1 MTCAVVC
8 DRLTYSWPDGTTAL
22 TGLDAAF
29 GGGRTGLI
37 GRNGSGKSTLLR
49 LVAGHLTP
57 TSGTVAVDGDV
68 GYLSQSL
75 SLATG
80 ATVAELLG
88 IDRVRAA
95 LHVIE
100 AGRATEVDFA
110 EVGDEWDIE
119 ERALAH
125 LNRFGVDLAPP
136 AAVHGS
142 PPVRSRTGAAAPR
155 RGLLPPESGEQ
166 KDTVVM
172 GAASGL
178 PGSVGDTE
186 CPASTGEKVWSGE
199 QKESA
204 GTTDSPL
211 DRRVDTLSGGETVLS
226 ALAGITLRRPAITLL
241 DEPTNNLDRS
251 ARERL
256 YRAVEHW
263 PGVLIVVSHD
273 TELLELVDQIAEL
286 RDGGLRTWGGNFS
299 DYTEQLAVEQ
309 EAARR
314 TVRAAEAE
322 VRREK
327 RQLAEA
333 QVKLARRVRFGQKKY
348 DTKREPRVIMNQ
360 RKREA
365 QVSAGKHRILLEER
379 LTEAREGLDLAED
392 TVRDDPAIR
401 IDLPP
406 TEVPAGQD
414 VLRLDTWTPGEGNA
428 GPPEPPYGGR
438 GAPPTA
444 ANGRL
449 YLRGPE
455 RVAITGP
462 NGSGKTTLLRA
473 IVAAVGGERPEP
485 CGHTSPVRVA
495 HVIDRVGYLPQRLD
509 NLDEGLSVL
518 DNLRVAAPSAGVQDL
533 RAGLAR
539 FLLRG
544 DRVEQRAADLSGGER
559 FRVALARILLADEP
573 PRLLILDEPTNNLD
587 LESREQ
593 LVRALNVYRGALL
606 VVGHDHAFLAEVGV
620 RRRWVVERDRPPV
633 EAEPVRATLPG

>member
-1 MTCAVVC
+1 MTCAVIC
-8 DRLTYSWPDGTTAL
+8 DRLTYSWPDGTIAL
-22 TGLDAAF
+22 AGLDAAF

-68 GYLSQSL
+68 GYLAQSL
-75 SLATG
+75 PLATG

-110 EVGDEWDIE
+110 EVGDDWDIE

-136 AAVHGS
+136 AGCPWVS
-142 PPVRSRTGAAAPR
+142 TGPLKNR
-155 RGLLPPESGEQ
+155 RGRTASGASIGDRRAEGHGGHGGRAGAPGGVGDMEYPASSGEE
-166 KDTVVM
+166 
-172 GAASGL
+172 G
-178 PGSVGDTE
+178 
-186 CPASTGEKVWSGE
+186 WSGE
-199 QKESA
+199 QKEPVGAA
-204 GTTDSPL
+204 GSPL
-211 DRRVDTLSGGETVLS
+211 DRRVATLSGGETVLT
-226 ALAGITLRRPAITLL
+226 ALAGIALRRPAITLL

-286 RDGGLRTWGGNFS
+286 RDGGLRTWGGNFC

-333 QVKLARRVRFGQKKY
+333 QIKLARRVRFGQKKY

-365 QVSAGKHRILLEER
+365 QVSAGKHRILLEDR
-379 LTEAREGLDLAED
+379 LTEAREGLDVAED
-392 TVRDDPAIR
+392 TMRDDPAIR
-401 IDLPP
+401 IDLPH

-414 VLRLDTWTPGEGNA
+414 VLRLDTWTPGEGA
-428 GPPEPPYGGR
+428 TRPPESTCGGR
-438 GAPPTA
+438 GTPPTV

-473 IVAAVGGERPEP
+473 IVAAVGGDRPEP
-485 CGHTSPVRVA
+485 SGHTSPVRVA

-544 DRVEQRAADLSGGER
+544 DRVEQRVADLSGGER

-606 VVGHDHAFLAEVGV
+606 VVGHDHAFLAQVGAG
-620 RRRWVVERDRPPV
+620 RRWVVERDRPPV
-633 EAEPVRATLPG
+633 EAEPVRTPLSG

>member
-22 TGLDAAF
+22 TGLDATF
-29 GGGRTGLI
+29 GDGRTGLI

-49 LVAGHLTP
+49 LVVGHLAP

-68 GYLSQSL
+68 GYLPQSL
-75 SLATG
+75 PLATG

-110 EVGDEWDIE
+110 EVGDDWDIE

-125 LNRFGVDLAPP
+125 LSRFGVDLAPS
-136 AAVHGS
+136 AAFHGS
-142 PPVRSRTGAAAPR
+142 PPARSGAGEAVPYRGLPPETGGRKGAAITGSAPR
-155 RGLLPPESGEQ
+155 RPGGIGET
-166 KDTVVM
+166 DH
-172 GAASGL
+172 
-178 PGSVGDTE
+178 
-186 CPASTGEKVWSGE
+186 PASSGE
-199 QKESA
+199 QKESVGAA
-204 GTTDSPL
+204 GSPL
-211 DRRVDTLSGGETVLS
+211 DRPVATLSGGETVLT
-226 ALAGITLRRPAITLL
+226 ALAGIALRRPAITLL

-286 RDGGLRTWGGNFS
+286 RAGGLRTWGGNFS

-365 QVSAGKHRILLEER
+365 QVSAGKHRILLEDR

-401 IDLPP
+401 IDLPH

-414 VLRLDTWTPGEGNA
+414 VLRLDTWTPGEGTA

-438 GAPPTA
+438 GAPPA
-444 ANGRL
+444 VAGGRL

-495 HVIDRVGYLPQRLD
+495 HVIGQVGYLPQRLD

-518 DNLRVAAPSAGVQDL
+518 DNLRFAAPSAGVQDL

-544 DRVEQRAADLSGGER
+544 DRVEQRVADLSGGER

-573 PRLLILDEPTNNLD
+573 PRLLILDEPTNSLD

-606 VVGHDHAFLAEVGV
+606 VVGHDHAFLTEVGV

-633 EAEPVRATLPG
+633 EAEPVRAALPG

>member
-1 MTCAVVC
+1 MTFAVVC
-8 DRLTYSWPDGTTAL
+8 DRLTYSWPDGTTAIAD
-22 TGLDAAF
+22 LDATF
-29 GGGRTGLI
+29 GPGRTGLI

-49 LVAGHLTP
+49 LIAGHLAP
-57 TSGTVAVDGDV
+57 VSGAVAVDGDV
-68 GYLSQSL
+68 GYLPQSL
-75 SLATG
+75 PLVTG

-88 IDRVRAA
+88 IDRARAA
-95 LHVIE
+95 LHAIE
-100 AGRATEVDFA
+100 EGRATEADFA
-110 EVGDEWDIE
+110 AIGDDWDIE

-125 LNRFGVDLAPP
+125 LNRFGVDLDPSGAFHDSGPARSGATE
-136 AAVHGS
+136 AAVPRGL
-142 PPVRSRTGAAAPR
+142 PPGRSRPR
-155 RGLLPPESGEQ
+155 RTAIAEAASRLPGGFDAVERPASSGEE
-166 KDTVVM
+166 TRSE
-172 GAASGL
+172 GR
-178 PGSVGDTE
+178 
-186 CPASTGEKVWSGE
+186 GE
-199 QKESA
+199 QA
-204 GTTDSPL
+204 GTVGAVL
-211 DRRVDTLSGGETVLS
+211 DRRVATLSGGETVLA
-226 ALAGITLRRPAITLL
+226 ALAGIALRRPAITLL

-273 TELLELVDQIAEL
+273 TELLQSVDQIAEL
-286 RDGGLRTWGGNFS
+286 REGGLRTWGGNFG
-299 DYTEQLAVEQ
+299 DYTEQLAIEQ

-314 TVRAAEAE
+314 TVRDAEAG

-348 DTKREPRVIMNQ
+348 DTKREPRVVMNQ

-379 LTEAREGLDLAED
+379 LDDAREGLDLAED
-392 TVRDDPAIR
+392 TLRDDPAIR
-401 IDLPP
+401 IDLPH

-414 VLRLDTWTPGEGNA
+414 ILRLDPWPPGE
-428 GPPEPPYGGR
+428 R
-438 GAPPTA
+438 GAGEAAPAAA

-473 IVAAVGGERPEP
+473 IVAAADGRRPEP
-485 CGHTSPVRVA
+485 SAHTWPVQVTHVA
-495 HVIDRVGYLPQRLD
+495 DRVGYLPQRLD

-518 DNLRVAAPSAGVQDL
+518 DNLRVAAPSAGVQDI

-539 FLLRG
+539 FLIRG
-544 DRVEQRAADLSGGER
+544 DRVEQRVVDLSGGER
-559 FRVALARILLADEP
+559 FRVALARLLSPDRP

-606 VVGHDHAFLAEVGV
+606 VAGHDHAFLAEIGV
-620 RRRWVVERDRPPV
+620 RRRWAVERGRPPV
-633 EAEPVRATLPG
+633 EADPVEVTSPDRTDRPA

>member
-1 MTCAVVC
+1 M
-8 DRLTYSWPDGTTAL
+8 
-22 TGLDAAF
+22 
-29 GGGRTGLI
+29 
-37 GRNGSGKSTLLR
+37 LR

-68 GYLSQSL
+68 GYLAQSL
-75 SLATG
+75 PLATG

-110 EVGDEWDIE
+110 EVGDDWDIE

-136 AAVHGS
+136 AAAHGS
-142 PPVRSRTGAAAPR
+142 PPARSRTGAAAPR
-155 RGLLPPESGEQ
+155 RGLPSEIGEQ

-172 GAASGL
+172 GVAPGL
-178 PGSVGDTE
+178 PGGVGDME
-186 CPASTGEKVWSGE
+186 YPASSGEEVWSGE
-199 QKESA
+199 QKDPVGAA
-204 GTTDSPL
+204 GSPL
-211 DRRVDTLSGGETVLS
+211 DRRVATLSGGETVLT
-226 ALAGITLRRPAITLL
+226 ALSGIALRRPAITLL

-256 YRAVEHW
+256 YRVVEHW

-333 QVKLARRVRFGQKKY
+333 QIKLARRVRFGQKKY

-365 QVSAGKHRILLEER
+365 QVSAGKHRILLEDR
-379 LTEAREGLDLAED
+379 LTEAREGLDVAED
-392 TVRDDPAIR
+392 TMRDDPAIR
-401 IDLPP
+401 IDLPH

-414 VLRLDTWTPGEGNA
+414 VLRLDTWTPGEGPPAHRSRRTA
-428 GPPEPPYGGR
+428 GE
-438 GAPPTA
+438 
-444 ANGRL
+444 GRL
-449 YLRGPE
+449 RPW
-455 RVAITGP
+455 RTGGCTYAVP
-462 NGSGKTTLLRA
+462 NGWR
-473 IVAAVGGERPEP
+473 
-485 CGHTSPVRVA
+485 SPVRTVPGRRPCCA
-495 HVIDRVGYLPQRLD
+495 RSSPRSVGIGRNHAATP
-509 NLDEGLSVL
+509 
-518 DNLRVAAPSAGVQDL
+518 LR
-533 RAGLAR
+533 
-539 FLLRG
+539 
-544 DRVEQRAADLSGGER
+544 SGS
-559 FRVALARILLADEP
+559 L
-573 PRLLILDEPTNNLD
+573 T
-587 LESREQ
+587 
-593 LVRALNVYRGALL
+593 
-606 VVGHDHAFLAEVGV
+606 
-620 RRRWVVERDRPPV
+620 
-633 EAEPVRATLPG
+633 